1 VARRD
6 ARRGLTH
13 MTTSARPDLISLSIE
28 PNTPDDAQ
36 KLARGLK
43 QMAAEQPPW
52 CGYRDAG
59 NGRVIVA
66 AMHEQQLE
74 VVVDRLKREFDV
86 EAGVGRPQIAYRE
99 AITQAAEGEMK
110 YARQSEGRGHY
121 AHVKIRLH
129 PGAAGGGYAFEN
141 CAADGTIP
149 AQFIEAVDQGVRDAL
164 SRGVV
169 AGYPIEDARVEL
181 HDGSYH
187 DVDSTEA
194 AFRIAASGAGVD
206 AARKAQPVLLEPV
219 MMLEADVHVAV
230 ADGVIRNIESRRGK
244 VERLTGRDD
253 SQVIRARV
261 PLAQLFGYA
270 TDFRSRTRGRGTF
283 KIRFGSYEP
292 VPSDNSGD
300 GSRDSL
306 VGAPLKP
313 SPPLRHSSVALPEPD
328 EDQPEDL
335 TAWKSSGWL

>member
-1 VARRD
+1 
-6 ARRGLTH
+6 
-13 MTTSARPDLISLSIE
+13 MTAPARPNLISLTIE
-28 PNTPDDAQ
+28 PKTPDDAQ

-59 NGRVIVA
+59 SGRVIVT

-74 VVVDRLKREFDV
+74 VVVDRLKSEFHV

-99 AITQAAEGEMK
+99 AITQAADGEMK
-110 YARQSEGRGHY
+110 YARQSEGRGQY

-141 CAADGTIP
+141 CMADGTIP
-149 AQFIEAVDQGVRDAL
+149 LQFTNAVDEGVRDAL

-187 DVDSTEA
+187 EVDSTEA
-194 AFRIAASGAGVD
+194 AFRIAASGAAVD

-219 MMLEADVHVAV
+219 MTLEADVHVEA
-230 ADGVIRNIESRRGK
+230 ADDVMRNIESRGGK

-253 SQVIRARV
+253 SQIIRARV

-270 TDFRSRTRGRGTF
+270 LDFRSRTRGRGTF

-292 VPSDNSGD
+292 VPPPVPPDDSSD

-328 EDQPEDL
+328 EDRPEN
-335 TAWKSSGWL
+335 